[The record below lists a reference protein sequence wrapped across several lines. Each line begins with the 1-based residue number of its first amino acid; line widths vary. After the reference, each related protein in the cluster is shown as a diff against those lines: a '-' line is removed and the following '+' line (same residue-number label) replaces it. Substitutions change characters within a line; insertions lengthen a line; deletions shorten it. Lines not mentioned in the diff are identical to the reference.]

1 LIAQVY
7 APDTRVFD
15 WINRM
20 TLRRA
25 ATIVPLDASMA
36 ERLARKTDIAAKMV
50 IIPPW
55 QQRGRLPTASSVQ
68 RGSLGPDS
76 LFEIGT
82 ALEIDSW

>member
-1 LIAQVY
+1 
-7 APDTRVFD
+7 
-15 WINRM
+15 
-20 TLRRA
+20 
-25 ATIVPLDASMA
+25 MA